1 MKQLQLLSIIL
12 QEWLSDDSSHME
24 KKAPDLAIYIVDAMD
39 FIMEDSEGR
48 GINTPEAYILHRLV
62 TVMGELEAAHEDDAP
77 DLTKDKELYLSLAI
91 RYGLLPLWK
100 AVALRGGT
108 MDDVEA
114 AKEGL
119 LARVTGERILEP
131 E

>member
-12 QEWLSDDSSHME
+12 QEWLADDSSHME
-24 KKAPDLAIYIVDAMD
+24 KKAPDLATYIVDTID
-39 FIMEDSEGR
+39 FMVGDSEDL

-62 TVMGELEAAHEDDAP
+62 GVMGELEAAHEDDAP
-77 DLTKDKELYLSLAI
+77 GLTKDKELYLGLAI

-100 AVALRGGT
+100 AVALQGGT

-114 AKEGL
+114 AAKDL
-119 LARVTGERILEP
+119 LARRMLEP